1 MAHDA
6 MTTGDLAEGMRT
18 DQLSSDEL
26 IAAHDQLHYMF
37 RAERGDRQLTPPRL
51 PQIVRLHARMVVE
64 LGKRGMSHPPPPDDG
79 LDATVAAEAIAKV
92 SEETR
97 QTGIM
102 VTFDLAAEDA
112 EALSIEG
119 GEPPEDLHLTLA
131 FLGTTIEAG
140 KDDDLYRR
148 SVERAVARAVRGH
161 GDLSG
166 AIAGFGVF
174 TGGEEPVLVALF
186 DSPQLP
192 ALRESIVDA
201 LDKAGVEVKRNHG
214 FTPHITL
221 AIGNIPLPDDFIE
234 RTTGSKLTFTNV
246 SVHVGNT
253 TTQVSLAKALSAAPA
268 PLGSGVMEPVNIVVP
283 ITKVDA
289 EQRIAT
295 GVVLEPDSVDAQNDT
310 ISAEEIASAAYR
322 FLANHQS
329 TTQLGIQHE
338 IFGQIGVELY
348 ESWIAKTDFILGAQ
362 QVTKGSWLM
371 SIHASSDTVWRKIK
385 SGEITGFSIGG
396 EASRSR

>member
-18 DQLSSDEL
+18 DQLGSDEL

-37 RAERGDRQLTPPRL
+37 RAERGDRQLTPLRL

-102 VTFDLAAEDA
+102 VAFDLAAEDA
-112 EALSIEG
+112 EALSVEG

-148 SVERAVARAVRGH
+148 NVERAVARAVRGH

-166 AIAGFGVF
+166 VVAGFGVF
-174 TGGEEPVLVALF
+174 TGSGEPVLVALF

-192 ALRESIVDA
+192 ALRESIVGA

-221 AIGNIPLPDDFIE
+221 AIGNVGLPGDFVE
-234 RTTGSKLTFTNV
+234 NATGSKLTFSDV

-253 TTQVSLAKALSAAPA
+253 TTQVSLAKALA
-268 PLGSGVMEPVNIVVP
+268 GPVGPVDPGGKTKISIVVP
-283 ITKVDA
+283 IAKAND
-289 EQRIAT
+289 EQQIAT

-329 TTQLGIQHE
+329 TTRLGIQHQM
-338 IFGQIGVELY
+338 FGGIGIELV
-348 ESWIAKTDFILGAQ
+348 ESWIAKTDFVLGAQ
-362 QVTKGSWLM
+362 KVTKGSWLM
-371 SIHASSDTVWRKIK
+371 SIRATSNEVWRKIK

-396 EASRSR
+396 KASRSR